1 MSSMEYSAGYC
12 EVCSTRIL
20 YSPTRITKSYCAK
33 CDNNV
38 KVLSQEEIYE
48 RDTLRLRNQLSRLT
62 KQYELKI
69 QSHMEKRGSYDT
81 ATIPEILETLER
93 NVINLTFYSKS
104 YHAEGD
110 DDHLAYSRVE
120 GADVI
125 ALVLMLVDKLERKK
139 YESDREESNSS
150 T

>member
-1 MSSMEYSAGYC
+1 MSRYGAGYC

-33 CDNNV
+33 CDKNV
-38 KVLSQEEIYE
+38 KVLSQDEICD
-48 RDTLRLRNQLSRLT
+48 RDIKRLDLQLLRLESLFQ
-62 KQYELKI
+62 LKI
-69 QSHMEKRGSYDT
+69 KGHMDKRGSYVT
-81 ATIPEILETLER
+81 ATVPEILNTLKR
-93 NVINLTFYSKS
+93 NVTNLEV
-104 YHAEGD
+104 HAGTYNIVGDED
-110 DDHLAYSRVE
+110 DDQLVYSRVE

-139 YESDREESNSS
+139 YEPNRKESNSS